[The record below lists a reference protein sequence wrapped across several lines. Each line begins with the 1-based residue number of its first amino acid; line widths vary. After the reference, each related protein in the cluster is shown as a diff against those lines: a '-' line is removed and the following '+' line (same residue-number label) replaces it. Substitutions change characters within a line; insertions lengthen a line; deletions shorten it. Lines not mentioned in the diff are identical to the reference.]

1 MADRYKIL
9 SEKDYTNYIF
19 ENYPVRIE
27 TIRILADNK
36 TKKNLVQ
43 FKLSNISDE
52 VIDNITLKTVG
63 YDLTDTPLITVDD
76 FMLGA
81 LEIKPKEAFGG
92 QNPIELDDP
101 RVSYAKLF
109 IKRVVFKNGEEWS
122 GEEETTGVEADTEE
136 KEIVF
141 QEKLR
146 KELNKCA
153 DNYGFQTKCMF

>member
-52 VIDNITLKTVG
+52 INFNSLLRYKETL
-63 YDLTDTPLITVDD
+63 
-76 FMLGA
+76 
-81 LEIKPKEAFGG
+81 
-92 QNPIELDDP
+92 
-101 RVSYAKLF
+101 
-109 IKRVVFKNGEEWS
+109 
-122 GEEETTGVEADTEE
+122 
-136 KEIVF
+136 
-141 QEKLR
+141 
-146 KELNKCA
+146 
-153 DNYGFQTKCMF
+153 

>member
-101 RVSYAKLF
+101 RSIL
-109 IKRVVFKNGEEWS
+109 
-122 GEEETTGVEADTEE
+122 
-136 KEIVF
+136 
-141 QEKLR
+141 
-146 KELNKCA
+146 C
-153 DNYGFQTKCMF
+153 